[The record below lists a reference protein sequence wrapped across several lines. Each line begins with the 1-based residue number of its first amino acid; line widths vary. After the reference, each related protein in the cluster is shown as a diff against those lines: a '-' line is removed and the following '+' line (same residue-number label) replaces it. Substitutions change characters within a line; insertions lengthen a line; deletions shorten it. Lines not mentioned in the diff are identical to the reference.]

1 MKDAEAD
8 EAVDGVQRDT
18 DGGRRER
25 TEVVDGDVEEVDDE
39 LEVDVDVDSDVM
51 KRKRKSTKAK

>member
-1 MKDAEAD
+1 MLKRMKQWTAYNETPTGD
-8 EAVDGVQRDT
+8 VGK
-18 DGGRRER
+18 R
-25 TEVVDGDVEEVDDE
+25 TAIVDGDVEEVDDE